1 MSNTINKNVSVILDN
16 LYKKNFGRNI
26 FLFTMGLL
34 VSALSFNLFFDPYN
48 VIPSGSGGLALLI
61 SEVINVDV
69 ALITFLVNF
78 TLLILAFVFFGFD
91 YGTKMIAVTIL
102 YPVFLKSTTLI
113 TRFID
118 LENTSLFL
126 IMVIG
131 GAGLGL
137 SSGLVRKSGFNPGGF
152 GVIYDLLKKY
162 LYMGIGTSTLIINV
176 ILISLSGFM
185 FGLNNAIYAIISLIV
200 SSYIVDRVI
209 IGISDNKVF
218 YIITDKPLEIRDYII
233 DKLHYSVTVVK
244 ARGGYT
250 NKRKKMLMCVVPTIE
265 YLKLKELV
273 SAIDP
278 KVFFLIV
285 DAYESSVKKNCK
297 NM

>member
-1 MSNTINKNVSVILDN
+1 MMSSMINRNVSEILDN

-34 VSALSFNLFFDPYN
+34 ISALSFNLFFDPYN

-61 SEVINVDV
+61 SEITKIDV
-69 ALITFLVNF
+69 SLVTFLVNF
-78 TLLILAFVFFGFD
+78 ILLILAFIFLGLD

-152 GVIYDLLKKY
+152 GVLYDLLKNI
-162 LYMGIGTSTLIINV
+162 YM
-176 ILISLSGFM
+176 
-185 FGLNNAIYAIISLIV
+185 
-200 SSYIVDRVI
+200 
-209 IGISDNKVF
+209 
-218 YIITDKPLEIRDYII
+218 
-233 DKLHYSVTVVK
+233 
-244 ARGGYT
+244 
-250 NKRKKMLMCVVPTIE
+250 
-265 YLKLKELV
+265 LV
-273 SAIDP
+273 
-278 KVFFLIV
+278 
-285 DAYESSVKKNCK
+285 
-297 NM
+297 

>member
-1 MSNTINKNVSVILDN
+1 VSLISFIISLVIL
-16 LYKKNFGRNI
+16 
-26 FLFTMGLL
+26 
-34 VSALSFNLFFDPYN
+34 
-48 VIPSGSGGLALLI
+48 LI
-61 SEVINVDV
+61 
-69 ALITFLVNF
+69 
-78 TLLILAFVFFGFD
+78 AFIFFGWE
-91 YGTKMIAVTIL
+91 YSLKLIAVTIL
-102 YPVFLKSTTLI
+102 YPTFLKSTTLI

-131 GAGLGL
+131 GAMLGL
-137 SSGLVRKSGFNPGGF
+137 SSGLIRKSGYNPGGF
-152 GVIYDLLKKY
+152 SIFYDILYKY
-162 LYMGIGTSTLIINV
+162 VHISIGTSGMIVNG
-176 ILISLSGFM
+176 ILIVVSGFI
-185 FGLNNAIYAIISLIV
+185 FGMEKAVYAIIGLLV
-200 SSYIVDRVI
+200 SSYIVDKVV

-218 YIITDKPLEIRDYII
+218 YIVTNKPLEIREYIM
-233 DKLHYSVTVVK
+233 DKLHYSVTVIN

-250 NKRKKMLMCVVPTIE
+250 NKKRKMLMCVVPTIE

-273 SAIDP
+273 SALDP